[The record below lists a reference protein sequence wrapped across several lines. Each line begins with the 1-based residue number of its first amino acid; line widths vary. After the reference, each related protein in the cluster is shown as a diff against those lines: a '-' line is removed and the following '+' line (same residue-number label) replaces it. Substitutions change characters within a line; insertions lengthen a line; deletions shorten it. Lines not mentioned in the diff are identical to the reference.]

1 MKKTKK
7 FWAVL
12 AAAGL
17 LAASFAGCGSNASA
31 NAGSSSGSAASSS
44 AEGSSASDS
53 GEKKV
58 TKAVTSGTLA
68 PYFYVNDDNEL
79 TGVDI
84 DIVKEVFNRLPQ
96 YELKIEQAVRLLLEG
111 IGEDITREGLIDTPD
126 RIARMCE
133 EIYGGLGHEA
143 DQHLLKQFPV
153 ENNEIVLEKD
163 ITFYSMCEHHL
174 MPFYGKAHLA
184 YIPNGKVTGLSKL
197 ARTVEVYSRRP
208 QIQERLT
215 VQIADAL
222 ERTLDP
228 KGIMV
233 MLEAEHTCMTMRGI
247 KKPGSKTITTVTRGA
262 FTEDKELQKMFLSM
276 VKG

>member
-58 TKAVTSGTLA
+58 IKAVTSGTLA

-96 YELKIEQAVRLLLEG
+96 YELKIEQA
-111 IGEDITREGLIDTPD
+111 
-126 RIARMCE
+126 
-133 EIYGGLGHEA
+133 
-143 DQHLLKQFPV
+143 
-153 ENNEIVLEKD
+153 
-163 ITFYSMCEHHL
+163 
-174 MPFYGKAHLA
+174 
-184 YIPNGKVTGLSKL
+184 
-197 ARTVEVYSRRP
+197 
-208 QIQERLT
+208 
-215 VQIADAL
+215 DAL
-222 ERTLDP
+222 QGVRHFIYVYT
-228 KGIMV
+228 
-233 MLEAEHTCMTMRGI
+233 
-247 KKPGSKTITTVTRGA
+247 
-262 FTEDKELQKMFLSM
+262 FFYY
-276 VKG
+276 

>member
-58 TKAVTSGTLA
+58 IKAVTSGTLA

-96 YELKIEQAVRLLLEG
+96 YELKIEQADALQGVLSGQYDIAVNNYGYTDERAESYYFSLPYKTSFNDYFQVRYQHIVDGTADVAIDDGPIIDNLLPQFGLEG
-111 IGEDITREGLIDTPD
+111 QL
-126 RIARMCE
+126 
-133 EIYGGLGHEA
+133 EA
-143 DQHLLKQFPV
+143 
-153 ENNEIVLEKD
+153 NEIDEETEDFLFPQNN
-163 ITFYSMCEHHL
+163 TYFL
-174 MPFYGKAHLA
+174 FGKNEEGAALREDVDKA
-184 YIPNGKVTGLSKL
+184 LKEMKEDGTLSK
-197 ARTVEVYSRRP
+197 
-208 QIQERLT
+208 
-215 VQIADAL
+215 
-222 ERTLDP
+222 
-228 KGIMV
+228 
-233 MLEAEHTCMTMRGI
+233 
-247 KKPGSKTITTVTRGA
+247 ITTEYLGVDTSPDEKY
-262 FTEDKELQKMFLSM
+262 FDETPN
-276 VKG
+276 

>member
-17 LAASFAGCGSNASA
+17 LAVSFAGCGSNASA

-58 TKAVTSGTLA
+58 IKAVTSGTLA

-96 YELKIEQAVRLLLEG
+96 YEFQIENME
-111 IGEDITREGLIDTPD
+111 
-126 RIARMCE
+126 
-133 EIYGGLGHEA
+133 
-143 DQHLLKQFPV
+143 
-153 ENNEIVLEKD
+153 
-163 ITFYSMCEHHL
+163 
-174 MPFYGKAHLA
+174 LA
-184 YIPNGKVTGLSKL
+184 NISV
-197 ARTVEVYSRRP
+197 
-208 QIQERLT
+208 
-215 VQIADAL
+215 
-222 ERTLDP
+222 TLD
-228 KGIMV
+228 
-233 MLEAEHTCMTMRGI
+233 A
-247 KKPGSKTITTVTRGA
+247 KKVSIGS
-262 FTEDKELQKMFLSM
+262 QQC
-276 VKG
+276 

>member
-44 AEGSSASDS
+44 AASSSAEGSSASDS

-58 TKAVTSGTLA
+58 IKAVTSGTLA

-96 YELKIEQAVRLLLEG
+96 YELKIEQA
-111 IGEDITREGLIDTPD
+111 
-126 RIARMCE
+126 
-133 EIYGGLGHEA
+133 
-143 DQHLLKQFPV
+143 
-153 ENNEIVLEKD
+153 
-163 ITFYSMCEHHL
+163 
-174 MPFYGKAHLA
+174 
-184 YIPNGKVTGLSKL
+184 
-197 ARTVEVYSRRP
+197 
-208 QIQERLT
+208 
-215 VQIADAL
+215 DAL
-222 ERTLDP
+222 QGVLSGQYDIAVNNYGYTDERAESYYFSLPYKTSLRKKITLC
-228 KGIMV
+228 
-233 MLEAEHTCMTMRGI
+233 AT
-247 KKPGSKTITTVTRGA
+247 S
-262 FTEDKELQKMFLSM
+262 FTDTL
-276 VKG
+276 

>member
-58 TKAVTSGTLA
+58 IKAVTSGTLA

-96 YELKIEQAVRLLLEG
+96 YELILLL
-111 IGEDITREGLIDTPD
+111 L
-126 RIARMCE
+126 
-133 EIYGGLGHEA
+133 
-143 DQHLLKQFPV
+143 F
-153 ENNEIVLEKD
+153 
-163 ITFYSMCEHHL
+163 
-174 MPFYGKAHLA
+174 
-184 YIPNGKVTGLSKL
+184 
-197 ARTVEVYSRRP
+197 
-208 QIQERLT
+208 
-215 VQIADAL
+215 
-222 ERTLDP
+222 
-228 KGIMV
+228 
-233 MLEAEHTCMTMRGI
+233 
-247 KKPGSKTITTVTRGA
+247 TI
-262 FTEDKELQKMFLSM
+262 
-276 VKG
+276 